1 MVVVFWI
8 AGLLMSV
15 YISLYVI
22 KRNREVGYTILTVIL
37 AGYILIANILTPRL
51 TTISVGSVGF
61 VIVTGSIIWPFTA
74 QISDMIN
81 EVYGKKRT
89 LIAVGFG
96 YMINLLFVLF
106 VLMANETQ
114 YVWEIEKETFWKEY
128 FLPSGRIF
136 IASTV
141 SFIVCQYVDINVF
154 SLLKEKYRKVE
165 DDSKVW
171 GVIGYSSTRSAI
183 SDVVNMV
190 CDAVLFSLIAFV
202 FVLPSESLIQLI
214 LSSIVFKGVVS
225 IVDTPLFALFRIEL
239 KNIERK
245 I

>member
-1 MVVVFWI
+1 MFILIWCL
-8 AGLLMSV
+8 GLCCSV
-15 YISLYVI
+15 LISLYVI
-22 KRNREVGYTILTVIL
+22 RKNRSIGYTFLCTLL
-37 AGYILIANILTPRL
+37 AGYILISNILVPRL
-51 TTISVGSVGF
+51 ISINIGF
-61 VIVTGSIIWPFTA
+61 TNLVVVTGSILWPFTA

-96 YMINLLFVLF
+96 YSINLLFVLF

-114 YVWEIEKETFWKEY
+114 YIWEVEKETFWKEY

-141 SFIVCQYVDINVF
+141 SFIFCQYVDINVF
-154 SLLKEKYRKVE
+154 SFLKEKYRKVE
-165 DDSKVW
+165 DNSKVW

-183 SDVVNMV
+183 SDAVNMV

-214 LSSIVFKGVVS
+214 LSSIVFKGVVA
-225 IVDTPLFALFRIEL
+225 IIDTPLFALFRIKL

-245 I
+245 L